1 MNTLEFSKAYNRDH
15 RNRVG
20 DYSYAPDS
28 YNELDCYLGNQL
40 LKMMELNG
48 GKDTL
53 LDDEVLSEIEEGNR
67 LYNRLYSGLY
77 ATNSLAKQ
85 NPDSMFVTPEM
96 TSVSDERLLAATRT
110 YSLAMYDAMYPGWME
125 MAYAG
130 EFSLAQRD
138 EAIRTGQ
145 LVLASQCLR
154 LALLR
159 SRHTGIAEDYRYF
172 SDDLRKTRSVIN
184 GIMNEYDTAIVLL
197 ELSRAD
203 PDLMV
208 VNAPLRFESWAGSA
222 NSDFIAYHKEA
233 DSVIGVQAKSG
244 NTSDSGRYDSHRV
257 MMVDGADDLKGH
269 AMHRVYPGSS
279 HLRNVTWP
287 GLVASEVI
295 SAMPL
300 HGPFSATQN
309 NTGFP
314 PKSFLNLRRIAHDT
328 LRLKYGSGNRVSGTL
343 QYAKKAVGDKLY
355 EKLGADRPARALL
368 DRPTRKKRR

>member
-15 RNRVG
+15 RDRVG

-28 YNELDCYLGNQL
+28 YDDLDRYLGNQL

-53 LDDEVLSEIEEGNR
+53 VDDEVLSEFEEGNR
-67 LYNRLYSGLY
+67 LYNRLYLGLY

-85 NPDSMFVTPEM
+85 NPDSMFVTPDM

-130 EFSLAQRD
+130 EFGPAQRD
-138 EAIRTGQ
+138 GAIRTSQ

-172 SDDLRKTRSVIN
+172 SDDLRKTRSVMN

-197 ELSRAD
+197 ELSRTD

-208 VNAPLRFESWAGSA
+208 VNAPLRFESWAGNA

-244 NTSDSGRYDSHRV
+244 NTSNSRRYDSHRV
-257 MMVDGADDLKGH
+257 MMVDGAHDLKGH
-269 AMHRVYPGSS
+269 TMHRVHPGSS
-279 HLRNVTWP
+279 HLRDVTWP
-287 GLVASEVI
+287 GIVASEVI

-314 PKSFLNLRRIAHDT
+314 PQSFLNLRRIAHDT

-355 EKLGADRPARALL
+355 EKLGADRPARTQPV
-368 DRPTRKKRR
+368 RPARKKRR